1 MTLVVCSTH
10 MKTVG
15 LEYIRRATTTR
26 VTILVL
32 AKTKRTDLV
41 SGRGKN
47 TVNRK
52 CKIPAGKS
60 VFFPVIT
67 NECSIREGHGKN
79 DSELRRCNKRNI
91 DEVKHKSVTINGA
104 NVNLGKHR
112 VQSPT
117 FRLNLSKNNILGQ
130 HVGSTKSVSDGYWIL
145 SEPLEKGSKSI
156 ISS

>member
-1 MTLVVCSTH
+1 VNPHAEAICQILLTRTGTSLHSV
-10 MKTVG
+10 
-15 LEYIRRATTTR
+15 RRAATTR

-52 CKIPAGKS
+52 CKIPAGQS

-130 HVGSTKSVSDGYWIL
+130 HVGSKVRVRWVLDSLRATRKR
-145 SEPLEKGSKSI
+145 K
-156 ISS
+156 